1 MDRIM
6 DGVPV
11 FIFGAGKIGREYFS
25 TINHFYNFVAFV
37 DNDEDKQSRGYLGQ
51 AVFHPQ
57 ALTNYFDKRP
67 LILIAAS
74 PQHQK
79 EIITQLG
86 EMGFEYGR
94 DVKGLFTF
102 VTHELAEEVFRRE
115 EQVFNRLCQI
125 SLTER
130 CSLKCKKCAHACNLV
145 PNTRKDLTLAQAISS
160 ADHFFDIVDYSQEF
174 VLIGGE
180 PLLYKELDQII
191 EYIGEKYREKI
202 NIFSIT
208 TNGTIL
214 PNEKILENCKKY
226 QVTFRI
232 SNYSKSIPRLKEQ
245 YKKLMEL
252 LDKWDMKYLISDEQV
267 FWDYGFDW
275 VDHHMDEAVLKQT
288 FEMCKTPCRE
298 VQENRYYFCVMAHTV
313 SNNMYDGKIGQGDYL
328 NLDSL
333 KGPEGRKAFFEF
345 EQGQLK
351 KGYLD
356 MCNHCNGIESQKY
369 VLPAGEQ

>member
-1 MDRIM
+1 MNSAIKDC
-6 DGVPV
+6 PTY
-11 FIFGAGKIGREYFS
+11 IFGAGFLGSLFYKTIQHFHNFIGFL
-25 TINHFYNFVAFV
+25 
-37 DNDEDKQSRGYLGQ
+37 DNDHAKQESGYLGCQ
-51 AVFHPQ
+51 VFSPDVLCDS
-57 ALTNYFDKRP
+57 AGVRP
-67 LILIAAS
+67 LVIIAAA
-74 PQHQK
+74 PENRDAIMHQV
-79 EIITQLG
+79 EQFGLAVG
-86 EMGFEYGR
+86 EDIKLIDDYLNE
-94 DVKGLFTF
+94 
-102 VTHELAEEVFRRE
+102 ELAKYAY
-115 EQVFNRLCQI
+115 EQNGQIFNNLCQI

-145 PNTRKDLTLAQAISS
+145 PNTRIDLTLAQAISS

-245 YKKLMEL
+245 YIKLTEL
-252 LDKWDMKYLISDEQV
+252 LDKWDIKYLISEDQV

-275 VDHHMDEAVLKQT
+275 VDHHMDEAILKQT

-298 VQENRYYFCVMAHTV
+298 VQGNRYYFCVMAHTV
-313 SNNMYDGKIGQGDYL
+313 SNNMYDGKIGQDDYL
-328 NLDSL
+328 DLDSL

-345 EQGQLK
+345 EQGRLK

-356 MCNHCNGIESQKY
+356 MCNHCNGVESQKY